1 MHIFVI
7 QRVEYIYIIE
17 VITAVTC
24 LLKMTNTS
32 YNEMP
37 WVLSGNMA
45 PEIIQPNMIPVK
57 RIWCDT
63 VLIAMAYRLSSRSLS
78 A

>member
-1 MHIFVI
+1 MHMIII
-7 QRVEYIYIIE
+7 QREEYIYIIE
-17 VITAVTC
+17 GITAVTC
-24 LLKMTNTS
+24 LLKMTNNS
-32 YNEMP
+32 FNEVP

-45 PEIIQPNMIPVK
+45 PEVIQPNMIPVK